1 MEQTVETVDE
11 RPSRGGLDS
20 GVKQWKPIPPFT
32 ACLPFGIAPPLMA
45 CQYPAHPS
53 RLSPNTLS
61 QEIILDSLSSC
72 WVPKAL
78 RIFLLKDL
86 SYSAQ

>member
-1 MEQTVETVDE
+1 MEQIVETVDE
-11 RPSRGGLDS
+11 CRGRGGLDS
-20 GVKQWKPIPPFT
+20 RVKQWKPTPSFT
-32 ACLPFGIAPPLMA
+32 ACLPFGIAPLLTA
-45 CQYPAHPS
+45 CQYPAYPS

-61 QEIILDSLSSC
+61 HETILESLSSC

-78 RIFLLKDL
+78 LTFLLKDL